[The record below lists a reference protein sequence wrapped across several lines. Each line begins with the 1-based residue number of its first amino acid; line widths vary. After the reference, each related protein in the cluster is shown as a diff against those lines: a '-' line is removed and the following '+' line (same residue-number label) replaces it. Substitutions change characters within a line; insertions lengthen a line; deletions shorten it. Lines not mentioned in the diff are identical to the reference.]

1 MGNVHPGLVYANPQ
15 FDWITRIHTVVK
27 KMEFSTDEIIGW
39 LTAFYWPFLR
49 IGALFMAAPIFGA
62 KTVPV
67 RIRIILASL
76 ITILL
81 YSNMPDTSALDP
93 LSPEGVVIAVQQILI
108 GILMGLT
115 LHIMFAALVMSGMI
129 SATTM
134 GLGFASTVDPQNG
147 VQVTILGQYYL
158 IVATLLFLSV
168 DGHLLLL
175 RVLADSFIAI
185 PIDEGLLPMQVFW
198 NLVVFSAEIFLTALL
213 IALPIMTGVL
223 LVNLGLGV
231 ITRAA
236 PQLNIFA
243 VGFPA
248 TMLAG
253 FVLLLLCQPLLAPL
267 LLDLFSNS
275 FDFLRLNL
283 N

>member
-1 MGNVHPGLVYANPQ
+1 
-15 FDWITRIHTVVK
+15 
-27 KMEFSTDEIIGW
+27 MEFSVDEIMGW
-39 LTAFYWPFLR
+39 VTAFYWPFLR

-62 KTVPV
+62 RTVPV
-67 RIRIILASL
+67 RIRIILAVL
-76 ITILL
+76 ITVLL
-81 YSNMPDTSALDP
+81 FPTMPDTSGLDP
-93 LSPEGVVIAVQQILI
+93 LGASGAVVAVQQVLI
-108 GILMGLT
+108 GILMGMT

-158 IVATLLFLSV
+158 IIATLLFLSV

-175 RVLADSFIAI
+175 SVLADSFLAI
-185 PIDEGLLPMQVFW
+185 PLNGDLFPMEVLW
-198 NLVVFSAEIFLTALL
+198 NLVVFSTEMFLTALL
-213 IALPIMTGVL
+213 IALPIMVGVL

-231 ITRAA
+231 VTRAA

-248 TMLAG
+248 TMLTG
-253 FVLLLLCQPLLAPL
+253 FVLVLLCQPLLAPL
-267 LLDLFSNS
+267 LMDLFSNS

>member
-1 MGNVHPGLVYANPQ
+1 
-15 FDWITRIHTVVK
+15 
-27 KMEFSTDEIIGW
+27 MEFTVDEIIGW
-39 LTAFYWPFLR
+39 VTAFYWPFLR
-49 IGALFMAAPIFGA
+49 IGALFMAAPVFGA

-67 RIRIILASL
+67 RIRIILAVL

-81 YSNMPDTSALDP
+81 YPTMPDTSTLDP
-93 LSPEGVVIAVQQILI
+93 LSPAGIVIALQQILI
-108 GILMGLT
+108 GVLMGLS
-115 LHIMFAALVMSGMI
+115 LQIMFAALVMSGMI

-158 IVATLLFLSV
+158 IIATLLFLSL

-175 RVLADSFIAI
+175 SVLADSFLAL
-185 PIDEGLLPMQVFW
+185 PLNGNLLPMEVIW
-198 NLVVFSAEIFLTALL
+198 NLIVFSTEMFLTALL
-213 IALPIMTGVL
+213 IALPIMVGVL

-231 ITRAA
+231 VTRAA

-248 TMLAG
+248 TMLTG
-253 FVLLLLCQPLLAPL
+253 FVLVLLCQPLLAPL
-267 LLDLFSNS
+267 LMDLFSNS

>member
-1 MGNVHPGLVYANPQ
+1 MGVFHAGTVYADSQPN
-15 FDWITRIHTVVK
+15 RIDRIDTTVK
-27 KMEFSTDEIIGW
+27 KMEFSVDQLTGW
-39 LTAFYWPFLR
+39 ITAFYWPFLR

-62 KTVPV
+62 RTVPV
-67 RIRIILASL
+67 RIRIILALL
-76 ITILL
+76 ITVVL
-81 YSNMPDTSALDP
+81 YPTMPDTSALDP
-93 LSPEGVVIAVQQILI
+93 LSPTGIVIAVQQILI

-158 IVATLLFLSV
+158 IIATLLFLSV

-175 RVLADSFIAI
+175 SVLADSFLAM
-185 PIDEGLLPMQVFW
+185 PLGGNLLPMEVLW
-198 NLVVFSAEIFLTALL
+198 NLVVFSTEMFLSALL
-213 IALPIMTGVL
+213 IALPIMVGVL

-231 ITRAA
+231 VTRAA

-248 TMLAG
+248 TMLTG
-253 FVLLLLCQPLLAPL
+253 FVLVLLCQPLLAPL
-267 LLDLFSNS
+267 LMDLFSNS

>member
-1 MGNVHPGLVYANPQ
+1 MGRFYTGIVYADSYIDRMTN
-15 FDWITRIHTVVK
+15 RVTVK
-27 KMEFSTDEIIGW
+27 TMEFSVDEIIGW
-39 LTAFYWPFLR
+39 VTAFYWPFLR
-49 IGALFMAAPIFGA
+49 IGALFMATPIFGA
-62 KTVPV
+62 RTVPV
-67 RIRIILASL
+67 RIRIILGVL
-76 ITILL
+76 ITVLL
-81 YSNMPDTSALDP
+81 YPTMPDMAGLDP
-93 LSPEGVVIAVQQILI
+93 LSSAGVIIASQQILI
-108 GILMGLT
+108 GVLMGMT
-115 LHIMFAALVMSGMI
+115 LHIMFAALVMAGMI

-158 IVATLLFLSV
+158 IIATLLFLSF

-175 RVLADSFIAI
+175 SVLADSFLAI
-185 PIDEGLLPMQVFW
+185 PVNGRLLPMEVLW
-198 NLVVFSAEIFLTALL
+198 NLAIYSTEMFLSALL
-213 IALPIMTGVL
+213 IALPIMVGVL

-231 ITRAA
+231 VTRAA

-248 TMLAG
+248 TMLTG
-253 FVLLLLCQPLLAPL
+253 FVLVLLCQPLLSPL
-267 LLDLFSNS
+267 LMDLFSNS

>member
-1 MGNVHPGLVYANPQ
+1 
-15 FDWITRIHTVVK
+15 
-27 KMEFSTDEIIGW
+27 MEISVDEIIGW
-39 LTAFYWPFLR
+39 VTAFYWPFLR

-62 KTVPV
+62 RTVPV

-76 ITILL
+76 ITVLL
-81 YSNMPDTSALDP
+81 YPNMPDTSGIDP
-93 LSPEGVVIAVQQILI
+93 LGHAGIVIALQQILI
-108 GILMGLT
+108 GVFMGMT
-115 LHIMFAALVMSGMI
+115 LHIMFATLVMAGMI

-147 VQVTILGQYYL
+147 VQVTVLGQYYL
-158 IVATLLFLSV
+158 IMATLLFLSV

-175 RVLADSFIAI
+175 KVLADSFLAI
-185 PIDEGLLPMQVFW
+185 PLNGGLLSMQVLW
-198 NLVVFSAEIFLTALL
+198 NLVIFSAEVFLTALL
-213 IALPIMTGVL
+213 IALPIMVGVL

-231 ITRAA
+231 VTRAA

-248 TMLAG
+248 TMLTG
-253 FVLLLLCQPLLAPL
+253 FVLVLLCQPLLAPL
-267 LLDLFSNS
+267 LMDLFSNS

>member
-1 MGNVHPGLVYANPQ
+1 VE
-15 FDWITRIHTVVK
+15 
-27 KMEFSTDEIIGW
+27 KMELSVDEIIGW

-49 IGALFMAAPIFGA
+49 ISALFMATPVFGA
-62 KTVPV
+62 RTVPV
-67 RIRIILASL
+67 RIGIILA
-76 ITILL
+76 LL
-81 YSNMPDTSALDP
+81 VTLLLLPTLPDTTGLDP
-93 LSPEGVVIAVQQILI
+93 LSPAGLVITAQQILI
-108 GILMGLT
+108 GVLMGLT
-115 LHIMFAALVMSGMI
+115 LHIMFAALVMAGMI
-129 SATTM
+129 AATTM

-147 VQVTILGQYYL
+147 VQVTVLGQYYM
-158 IVATLLFLSV
+158 IIATLLFLSV

-175 RVLADSFIAI
+175 SVLADSFVAI
-185 PIDEGLLPMQVFW
+185 PLVGGLLPMEVLW
-198 NLVVFSAEIFLTALL
+198 NLVVFSAEMFLSALL
-213 IALPIMTGVL
+213 IALPIMVGVL

-248 TMLAG
+248 TMLTG
-253 FVLLLLCQPLLAPL
+253 FVLVLLCQPLLSPL
-267 LLDLFSNS
+267 LMDLFSNT

>member
-1 MGNVHPGLVYANPQ
+1 
-15 FDWITRIHTVVK
+15 
-27 KMEFSTDEIIGW
+27 MEFSVDEIIGW
-39 LTAFYWPFLR
+39 VTAFYWPFLR

-62 KTVPV
+62 RTVPV
-67 RIRIILASL
+67 RVRIILASL
-76 ITILL
+76 TTILL
-81 YSNMPDTSALDP
+81 YPNMPDTSEIDP
-93 LSPEGVVIAVQQILI
+93 LGPEGIVIALQQILI
-108 GILMGLT
+108 GVLMGMT
-115 LHIMFAALVMSGMI
+115 LQIMFAALVMSGMI

-158 IVATLLFLSV
+158 IMATLLFLSI

-175 RVLADSFIAI
+175 RVLADSFLAI
-185 PIDEGLLPMQVFW
+185 PLSGGMLPMQVLW
-198 NLVVFSAEIFLTALL
+198 NLVIFSAEMFLTALL
-213 IALPIMTGVL
+213 ISLPIMVGVL

-248 TMLAG
+248 TMLTG
-253 FVLLLLCQPLLAPL
+253 FVLVLLCQPLLAPL
-267 LLDLFSNS
+267 LMDLFSNS